1 MNGYERIKELFL
13 KDENKDKSLVEIVK
27 HLMQQPNM
35 NELYFNQDK
44 NLEDMMSFIEN
55 KAKDQAV
62 NNVAIIPDTQVY
74 DWAILYFTKSNEEL
88 GLTKKETPTKTIPK
102 RETKIDDNQLKLE
115 I

>member
-13 KDENKDKSLVEIVK
+13 KDENKDKSLVQIVK
-27 HLMQQPNM
+27 HLMQQPDM
-35 NELYFNQDK
+35 NELYLNQDK
-44 NLEDMMSFIEN
+44 NLKDMISFIEN

-88 GLTKKETPTKTIPK
+88 GLTKKQTPTKPK
-102 RETKIDDNQLKLE
+102 PKEEAKIDDNQLKLE